1 MSLSNK
7 DLWRWQPAGGG
18 SGDSVLRLPGLVP
31 RQTAPWL
38 GTTKLVNSLAHVAS
52 ELVPMTAPSPAPDP
66 PDASLVAA
74 YRQGDERAAAELVRR
89 HSAPLSRYLYGV
101 GAPRGELEDLVQET
115 FIKAF
120 RALEGWRGEASFR
133 SWLFRIGA
141 NLSKDWYRRDRG
153 REVVS
158 ILDNDLPDSAD
169 PGAEAEA
176 TDAEERLRRGVGTLP
191 RLQREV
197 FLLRAQQGME
207 YDDIASSLGTT
218 PGAARVHYHH
228 AVKRLKEMIV

>member
-1 MSLSNK
+1 MV
-7 DLWRWQPAGGG
+7 G
-18 SGDSVLRLPGLVP
+18 SDDSARRRPDVALR
-31 RQTAPWL
+31 RTRPWL
-38 GTTKLVNSLAHVAS
+38 GSPKPVNSLAHVAS
-52 ELVPMTAPSPAPDP
+52 ELVPMTAPSPALEP

-74 YRQGDERAAAELVRR
+74 YREGDERAAAELVRR

-120 RALEGWRGEASFR
+120 RALDGWRGEASFR
-133 SWLFRIGA
+133 SWLFRIGG
-141 NLSKDWYRRDRG
+141 NLNKDWYRRDRG

-176 TDAEERLRRGVGTLP
+176 TDAEDRLRRGVGTLP

-207 YDDIASSLGTT
+207 YDDIATSLGTT

-228 AVKRLKEMIV
+228 AVKRLRELIA